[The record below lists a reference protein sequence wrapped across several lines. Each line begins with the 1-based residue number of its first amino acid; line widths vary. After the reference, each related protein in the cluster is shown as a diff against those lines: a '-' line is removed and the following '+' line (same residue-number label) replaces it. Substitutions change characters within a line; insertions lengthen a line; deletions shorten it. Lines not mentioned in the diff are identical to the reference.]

1 MAHVIAS
8 LSSPPPPPP
17 PVSPVNRTHVLRLT
31 GPKNTSWAQYFSTEN
46 EFSLILKAKFKKF
59 DNFVG
64 HIDKFTLIVTTIRQK
79 LPNPSPTLIVSSI
92 VHMTDIVNSLMSKLY
107 LRSGAV
113 FVSSLHC
120 LIPKRDAQIEN
131 ERS

>member
-1 MAHVIAS
+1 
-8 LSSPPPPPP
+8 
-17 PVSPVNRTHVLRLT
+17 LRLT

-92 VHMTDIVNSLMSKLY
+92 VHMTDMSKLY

-131 ERS
+131 ERF